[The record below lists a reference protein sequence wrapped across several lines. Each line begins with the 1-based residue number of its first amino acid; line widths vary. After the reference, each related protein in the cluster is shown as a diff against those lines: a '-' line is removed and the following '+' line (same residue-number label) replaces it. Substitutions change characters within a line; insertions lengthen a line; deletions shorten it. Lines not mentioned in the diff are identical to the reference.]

1 MNRAILLIA
10 LLAAT
15 AWGQGRAV
23 DPQRWGL
30 ATINPYGETFETDY
44 VSPALHKWYQ
54 PRYLPESYMSPW
66 YNPQTNYARDSYA
79 RYLSSLLEG
88 EEAYDTF
95 GNPLGR
101 GWMVYSWTQEQPGP
115 RGSVIDKNL
124 GGLSSQRLMG
134 DQRPAYRDFFSR
146 LVIASDQRGT
156 GAYRLM
162 IGDEIFTRF
171 TPLTF
176 YKPRF
181 NGVRLDYANERYNG
195 TILLSRPSNPDEESQ
210 TNSTTV
216 MGGHAEFQLGS
227 QSTLGL
233 TYVNAHNV
241 LTQVEFDEG
250 NPLHGI
256 LTVRQNESLDKL
268 WVRVRDDSPGRGS
281 VGAALAG
288 CGAASESSA

>member
-181 NGVRLDYANERYNG
+181 NGVRLD
-195 TILLSRPSNPDEESQ
+195 
-210 TNSTTV
+210 
-216 MGGHAEFQLGS
+216 
-227 QSTLGL
+227 
-233 TYVNAHNV
+233 
-241 LTQVEFDEG
+241 
-250 NPLHGI
+250 
-256 LTVRQNESLDKL
+256 
-268 WVRVRDDSPGRGS
+268 
-281 VGAALAG
+281 
-288 CGAASESSA
+288 